1 MVLGCVFAFVFGM
14 LKRRAS
20 KRFVLA
26 ESGQEDVAWDSSV
39 DNNNATGSNIRIVSC
54 DTNANT
60 SADSC
65 EDVIPATIATTQTS
79 TLNLPTTGLK

>member
-1 MVLGCVFAFVFGM
+1 MVLSCVLAFVIAM

-39 DNNNATGSNIRIVSC
+39 DNNNASASTNIRIIGC
-54 DTNANT
+54 DTNANST
-60 SADSC
+60 TNNVLS
-65 EDVIPATIATTQTS
+65 ENATTAPTTTS
-79 TLNLPTTGLK
+79 TLSLPTTGLK